1 MAESFAL
8 IVTRK
13 LRWQLAVRRKDDWR
27 RNWKPREGAEENS
40 VLKLLTQFSPCI
52 SACFFNFLIFVI
64 ATCSFFFEL
73 YLRRKNWWDVMIYIY
88 IFSFQARW
96 RRGKTRCSEIW
107 GATTTSWK
115 AKAAPGLQHSDH
127 FQAKFGPPIFFFGR
141 FCYVNIWITMENL
154 MSLFFKSQPT
164 NKSVPCCFSTNQRI

>member
-88 IFSFQARW
+88 IFVSGALKKRQDSLLRDL
-96 RRGKTRCSEIW
+96 RSNNDKLKSEGSSRPPTFRPFSSQIW
-107 GATTTSWK
+107 AT
-115 AKAAPGLQHSDH
+115 D
-127 FQAKFGPPIFFFGR
+127 FFFLVV
-141 FCYVNIWITMENL
+141 FATWISE
-154 MSLFFKSQPT
+154 
-164 NKSVPCCFSTNQRI
+164 